1 MAERKLP
8 DMENG
13 KIYTHWIMAVNA
25 CQENDRT
32 ENAWH
37 GKWQN
42 SKCTIQK
49 MAENACTGKWQ
60 KKHTWK
66 MTERKMHDTENGRTD
81 NAQHGKWQKMHI
93 PENGRKNTP
102 GK

>member
-1 MAERKLP
+1 M
-8 DMENG
+8 
-13 KIYTHWIMAVNA
+13 
-25 CQENDRT
+25 T
-32 ENAWH
+32 EQKMH
-37 GKWQN
+37 DTEWQN

-66 MTERKMHDTENGRTD
+66 MTEQKMHDSSHIWGILNRKKHM
-81 NAQHGKWQKMHI
+81 AKKWQKS
-93 PENGRKNTP
+93 TP